1 MEKSQEKFALEENPF
16 LFLMTQSAD
25 HVKRDTNEK
34 LHTAQNFTWFFDFM
48 YF

>member
-1 MEKSQEKFALEENPF
+1 MEKSQEHFALEESLF